1 MKSFR
6 ACRRACPFI
15 TLLLLLGGCNVV
27 GVLAQAMPRDNIPAA
42 YKKLA
47 GQSVVVY
54 VWADRGVRIDWP
66 DIQFNL
72 TSGVQSKLQLAQKA
86 DPKLAE
92 LKDTT
97 FPLGAASVARF
108 QEDHPELEAQP
119 INSVAPMLNASRVVY
134 VEISSFQTRSNDS
147 VELYRGSITAIVKV
161 LEVKNGQATTGF
173 EDRNVAAV
181 FPLKSPEEGVADL
194 TDEAVYQGVVK
205 ELATQ
210 IAIRFIPHADAD
222 EQDELDK

>member
-1 MKSFR
+1 MKALG
-6 ACRRACPFI
+6 ACRAASS
-15 TLLLLLGGCNVV
+15 LLGLMLLALNGCNVV
-27 GVLAQAMPRDNIPAA
+27 GVLAQAMPRDTIPPA
-42 YKKLA
+42 YTKLA
-47 GQSVVVY
+47 GQTVVVY

-72 TSGVQSKLQLAQKA
+72 TSGVQSKLQEAQKA
-86 DPKLAE
+86 DPIE
-92 LKDTT
+92 IKDAK

-108 QEDHPELEAQP
+108 QEDHPELESEP
-119 INSVAPMLNASRVVY
+119 ITRIAPMLNASRVIY

-161 LEVKNGQATTGF
+161 LEVKDGKVSTGF

-181 FPLKSPEEGVADL
+181 FPPKSPEEGVADL
-194 TDEAVYQGVVK
+194 SDEIVYQGTIK

-210 IAIRFIPHADAD
+210 IAIRFIHHSDED

>member
-1 MKSFR
+1 MKALA
-6 ACRRACPFI
+6 ACRAWPLLG
-15 TLLLLLGGCNVV
+15 LLLALNGCNVV
-27 GVLAQAMPRDNIPAA
+27 GVLAQAMPKDTIPPV
-42 YKKLA
+42 YTKLA
-47 GQSVVVY
+47 GESVVVY

-72 TSGVQSKLQLAQKA
+72 TSGVQTKLQEAQKA
-86 DPKLAE
+86 DPTE
-92 LKDTT
+92 LKDAK

-108 QEDHPELEAQP
+108 QEDHPELESEP
-119 INSVAPMLNASRVVY
+119 ISHVAPMLNATRVIY

-161 LEVKNGQATTGF
+161 LEVKDGKATTGF

-181 FPLKSPEEGVADL
+181 FPPKSPEEGTADL
-194 TDEAVYQGVVK
+194 SDDLVYQGAVK
-205 ELATQ
+205 EMATQ
-210 IAIRFIPHADAD
+210 IAIRFIHHGQED

>member
-1 MKSFR
+1 MKALGASR
-6 ACRRACPFI
+6 LAC
-15 TLLLLLGGCNVV
+15 LLLLLAGSGCNVA

-72 TSGVQSKLQLAQKA
+72 TSGVQSKLQMAQKA

-97 FPLGAASVARF
+97 FPLGASSVARF
-108 QEDHPELEAQP
+108 QEDHPELEVEP
-119 INSVAPMLNASRVVY
+119 IARVAPMLNASRVVY

-161 LEVKNGQATTGF
+161 LQVKNAKVSTDF

-181 FPLKSPEEGVADL
+181 FPPKSPEEGVADL
-194 TDEAVYQGVVK
+194 SDEIIYQGTIK

-210 IAIRFIPHADAD
+210 IAIRFIPHAEAD
-222 EQDELDK
+222 EQDEVDK

>member
-1 MKSFR
+1 MKALG
-6 ACRRACPFI
+6 ACRVACPLLG
-15 TLLLLLGGCNVV
+15 LLLALNGCNVV
-27 GVLAQAMPRDNIPAA
+27 GVLAQAMPRDTIPPA
-42 YKKLA
+42 YTKLA

-72 TSGVQSKLQLAQKA
+72 TSGVQSKLQTAQKA
-86 DPKLAE
+86 DPIE
-92 LKDTT
+92 IKDAK

-108 QEDHPELEAQP
+108 QEDHPELESEP
-119 INSVAPMLNASRVVY
+119 ITRVAPMLNASRVIY
-134 VEISSFQTRSNDS
+134 VEISSFQTRANDS

-161 LEVKNGQATTGF
+161 LEVKDGKVTTGF
-173 EDRNVAAV
+173 EDRNVAAI
-181 FPLKSPEEGVADL
+181 FPPKSPEEGVADL
-194 TDEAVYQGVVK
+194 SDEAVYQGTIK

-210 IAIRFIPHADAD
+210 IAIRFIHHGEDD